1 MLCSRCS
8 NVVKPVLAV
17 DIDGTLGNYHDHFTS
32 FCELYFQRPFLFA
45 YSDTAQDFEEYL
57 GLTREEYRAAK
68 LAYRQGGM
76 KRSMVPYDG
85 AQALLSAANHLGC
98 EVWVATTRPYQR
110 LDNIDPDT
118 RFWMD
123 RWNMQYH
130 AMLYGDDKYDQ
141 LSTHVEPERLVMLI
155 DDLPA
160 QVFAADQL
168 WPDKTWLVERKHNAT
183 DRVHMYHGD
192 QWRPRLIEMTMAAPA
207 LAVEV
212 NKWRRFDARV

>member
-8 NVVKPVLAV
+8 DVVKPVLAV

-32 FCELYFQRPFLFA
+32 FCALYFQREFRYA
-45 YSDTAQDFEEYL
+45 YEGLEQNFEDYL
-57 GLTREEYRAAK
+57 NLTREEYRAAK

-76 KRSMVPYDG
+76 KRSMIPYDG
-85 AQALLSAANHLGC
+85 AHALLKAANHLGC

-118 RFWMD
+118 RFWMQQRD
-123 RWNMQYH
+123 MQYH

-141 LSTHVEPERLVMLI
+141 LNMHVEAERVVMVI
-155 DDLPA
+155 DDLWS
-160 QVFAADQL
+160 QVSKAEAF
-168 WPDKTWLVERKHNAT
+168 WPSRTWLVERKHNLIV
-183 DRVHMYHGD
+183 REMGERGEHWH
-192 QWRPRLIEMTMAAPA
+192 PRCLDMTMAAPA

-212 NKWRRFDARV
+212 NSWRRRNAA

>member
-8 NVVKPVLAV
+8 DVVKPVLAV

-32 FCELYFQRPFLFA
+32 FCGMYYQREFK
-45 YSDTAQDFEEYL
+45 YGYDGSQVNFEDYL

-76 KRSMVPYDG
+76 KRSMIPYDG
-85 AQALLSAANHLGC
+85 AHALLKMANALGC

-118 RFWMD
+118 RFWMQQRD
-123 RWNMQYH
+123 MQYH

-141 LSTHVEPERLVMLI
+141 LGMHVDQARVVMVV
-155 DDLPA
+155 DDLWA
-160 QVFAADQL
+160 QVAKADAL
-168 WPDKTWLVERKHNAT
+168 WPDKVWLVERKHNAY
-183 DRVHMYHGD
+183 DRRMGEAGE
-192 QWRPRLIEMTMAAPA
+192 QWHPRCLDMTMAAA
-207 LAVEV
+207 SLSYEV
-212 NKWRRFDARV
+212 NYWRRTHAA